1 MCHVAAG
8 RPPDPVGLGRHLLLA
23 LLRLLPYVILLLPD
37 CILLLPQGL
46 AHIFQDLQGK
56 LILNHY
62 HQEGRSRNMSTDGI
76 FSDTGASDK

>member
-23 LLRLLPYVILLLPD
+23 LLRLLPHIVLLLPD

-46 AHIFQDLQGK
+46 AHIFQDLQGIVT
-56 LILNHY
+56 LV
-62 HQEGRSRNMSTDGI
+62 S
-76 FSDTGASDK
+76 